1 MHLFVQQQLFNGLC
15 ICKGEVMDNI
25 LTRVKELTEILDKAN
40 YEYYVLAKPSLED
53 WQFDSYMQELL
64 KLESDYPEYAF
75 PNSPTK
81 RVGGFVAEQFL
92 KVTHQIPMM
101 SLGDIFNEEEVKDFV
116 RKVKEVTPNATFLC
130 ELKIDG
136 LSGALTYENGN
147 LVLGATRGNGI
158 IGENITSNIRTI
170 RTIPLRLP
178 NDASIEVRG
187 EIYMS
192 KASFDELNKRTIEAG
207 GEAFANPR
215 NAAAGSVRQLDSK
228 IAASRKLDFFAYTLL
243 NTNVKSQKEALTFL
257 TEHGFQV
264 NKEHAYCANVEEI
277 LAYIEKITLKRDE
290 LPYDIDGIVI
300 KVNEF
305 ELYDAIGYTA
315 KYPKWA
321 IAYKFPPK
329 EVKTKVES
337 ISFQVG
343 RTGAITPVANLTPV
357 FVQGSTIAR
366 ATLNNEDYIKAKDIR
381 VGDMVYIRKAGD
393 VIPEVVR
400 PSLEDRKEDLQPFE
414 MITLC
419 PACGMPLSRKP
430 FEADW
435 YCVNDYCKDRLVNG
449 LIHFASREAYNIDSL
464 GDKLVIQLYEEGF
477 IQTIDDI
484 FRLQEKEEELIGLE
498 RFGKKSYDNLIAA
511 ILESKHNNLDKLL
524 FGLGIRHVGSKT
536 AKLICARFKTMDN
549 IMNASV
555 EEIAAIANVGNAIA
569 VAVSEYF
576 SDPVNLDLI
585 AKLKELGLN
594 MNYIESSVKTSYFT
608 NKKVV
613 LTGSLQ
619 TMTRD
624 EAKAKIE
631 EFGGTCVS
639 SVSKNTNIVVYGENA
654 GSKYDKAVQLG
665 IELMTEDTL
674 LEKLGM
680 K

>member
-1 MHLFVQQQLFNGLC
+1 
-15 ICKGEVMDNI
+15 
-25 LTRVKELTEILDKAN
+25 
-40 YEYYVLAKPSLED
+40 
-53 WQFDSYMQELL
+53 
-64 KLESDYPEYAF
+64 
-75 PNSPTK
+75 
-81 RVGGFVAEQFL
+81 
-92 KVTHQIPMM
+92 
-101 SLGDIFNEEEVKDFV
+101 
-116 RKVKEVTPNATFLC
+116 
-130 ELKIDG
+130 
-136 LSGALTYENGN
+136 
-147 LVLGATRGNGI
+147 
-158 IGENITSNIRTI
+158 
-170 RTIPLRLP
+170 LP

-393 VIPEVVR
+393 IIPEVVR
-400 PSLEDRKEDLQPFE
+400 PSLEDRKEDLK
-414 MITLC
+414 
-419 PACGMPLSRKP
+419 PL
-430 FEADW
+430 
-435 YCVNDYCKDRLVNG
+435 
-449 LIHFASREAYNIDSL
+449 
-464 GDKLVIQLYEEGF
+464 
-477 IQTIDDI
+477 
-484 FRLQEKEEELIGLE
+484 
-498 RFGKKSYDNLIAA
+498 NLF
-511 ILESKHNNLDKLL
+511 LP
-524 FGLGIRHVGSKT
+524 R
-536 AKLICARFKTMDN
+536 
-549 IMNASV
+549 
-555 EEIAAIANVGNAIA
+555 
-569 VAVSEYF
+569 
-576 SDPVNLDLI
+576 
-585 AKLKELGLN
+585 
-594 MNYIESSVKTSYFT
+594 
-608 NKKVV
+608 
-613 LTGSLQ
+613 
-619 TMTRD
+619 
-624 EAKAKIE
+624 
-631 EFGGTCVS
+631 
-639 SVSKNTNIVVYGENA
+639 
-654 GSKYDKAVQLG
+654 
-665 IELMTEDTL
+665 
-674 LEKLGM
+674 
-680 K
+680 

>member
-1 MHLFVQQQLFNGLC
+1 
-15 ICKGEVMDNI
+15 MDI
-25 LTRVKELTEILDKAN
+25 LARVKELTDILEKAN
-40 YEYYVLAKPSLED
+40 YEYYVLAKPSLDD
-53 WQFDSYMQELL
+53 WQFDSYMQELI
-64 KLESDYPEYAF
+64 KLETDYPEYAF

-81 RVGGFVAEQFL
+81 RVGGFVAEQFV
-92 KVTHQIPMM
+92 KVTHQTPMM

-116 RKVKEVTPNATFLC
+116 RKVKEVAPDATFLC

-136 LSGALTYENGN
+136 LSGALTYEDGN
-147 LVLGATRGNGI
+147 LTLGATRGNGI

-170 RTIPLRLP
+170 RTIPLRLQD
-178 NDASIEVRG
+178 NLNIEVRG

-192 KASFDELNKRTIEAG
+192 KASFEELNARTIANG

-243 NTNVKSQKEALTFL
+243 GTNAESQKEALAFL
-257 TEHGFQV
+257 QKQGFQV
-264 NKEHAYCANVEEI
+264 NSEHAYCQNSEQI
-277 LAYIEKITLKRDE
+277 LAYINEITIKRDT
-290 LPYDIDGIVI
+290 LPYEIDGIVI

-305 ELYDAIGYTA
+305 SYYEQIGYTA

-357 FVQGSTIAR
+357 FVQGSTISR

-393 VIPEVVR
+393 IIPEVVR
-400 PSLEDRKEDLQPFE
+400 PSFEDRKEALIPFE
-414 MITLC
+414 MIKVC
-419 PACGMPLSRKP
+419 PACGMPLERKP
-430 FEADW
+430 LEADW
-435 YCVNDYCKDRLVNG
+435 YCVNDFCKDRLING

-464 GDKLVIQLYEEGF
+464 GDKLVIQLYEAEF
-477 IQTIDDI
+477 IKTIDDI
-484 FRLQEKEEELIGLE
+484 FKLHEKEEALINLE
-498 RFGKKSYDNLIAA
+498 RFGKKSFDNLVFA
-511 ILESKHNNLDKLL
+511 IEESKHNNLDKLL

-549 IMNASV
+549 IINARF
-555 EEIAAIANVGNAIA
+555 EEIAEIPNVGEAIAMAIT
-569 VAVSEYF
+569 EYF
-576 SDPVNLDLI
+576 KDPVNLDLI
-585 AKLKELGLN
+585 TKLKDLGVN
-594 MNYIESSVKTSYFT
+594 MNYIESSVKASYFT

-639 SVSKNTNIVVYGENA
+639 SVSKNTNIVIYGENA
-654 GSKYDKAVQLG
+654 GSKYDKALSLG
-665 IELMTEDTL
+665 IELMTEDDL

>member
-1 MHLFVQQQLFNGLC
+1 
-15 ICKGEVMDNI
+15 MDKV
-25 LTRVKELTEILDKAN
+25 LDRVKELTQILEDAN
-40 YEYYVLAKPSLED
+40 YEYYVLARPSLED
-53 WQFDSYMQELL
+53 WQYDSYMQELL
-64 KLESDYPEYAF
+64 KIEADYPQYAF
-75 PNSPTK
+75 ANSPTK
-81 RVGGFVAEQFL
+81 RVGGFVAEQFV
-92 KVTHQIPMM
+92 KVTHKTPMM
-101 SLGDIFNEEEVKDFV
+101 SLGDIFNEAEVRDFD
-116 RKVKEVTPNATFLC
+116 RKVKEVTPQATYFC

-136 LSGALTYENGN
+136 LSGALTYETGN
-147 LVLGATRGNGI
+147 LVLGATRGNGT

-170 RTIPLRLP
+170 RTIPLKLRSEE
-178 NDASIEVRG
+178 NIEVRG

-192 KASFDELNKRTIEAG
+192 KAAFADLNQRTIATG

-243 NTNVKSQKEALTFL
+243 GTNVKSQKEAIDYLKQQ
-257 TEHGFQV
+257 GFQV
-264 NKEHAYCANVEEI
+264 NQDHAYCQTVEEV
-277 LAYIEKITLKRDE
+277 LAYITKITAIRDE
-290 LPYDIDGIVI
+290 LPYEIDGIVI

-305 ELYDAIGYTA
+305 DLYDQIGYTA

-357 FVQGSTIAR
+357 FVQGSTVAR

-381 VGDMVYIRKAGD
+381 VGDIVYIRKAGD
-393 VIPEVVR
+393 IIPEVVR
-400 PSLEDRKEDLQPFE
+400 PSLEDRHVALEPFE
-414 MITLC
+414 MIKVC
-419 PACGMPLSRKP
+419 PACGMPLERKP
-430 FEADW
+430 LEADW
-435 YCVNDYCKDRLVNG
+435 YCVNDFCKERLVNG

-477 IQTIDDI
+477 INTIDDI
-484 FRLQEKEEELIGLE
+484 FRLHEKEGDLINLE
-498 RFGKKSYDNLIAA
+498 RFGKKSFDNLIFAVE
-511 ILESKHNNLDKLL
+511 ESKHSNLDKLL

-536 AKLICARFKTMDN
+536 AKIICARFKTMDN
-549 IMNASV
+549 IINATL
-555 EEIAAIANVGNAIA
+555 EELNEIANVGEVIAAAIY
-569 VAVSEYF
+569 EYF
-576 SDPVNLDLI
+576 KDEVNLELI
-585 AKLKELGLN
+585 AKLRALGLN
-594 MNYIESSVKTSYFT
+594 MNYIESSVKESYFT

-665 IELMTEDTL
+665 IELMTEDSL